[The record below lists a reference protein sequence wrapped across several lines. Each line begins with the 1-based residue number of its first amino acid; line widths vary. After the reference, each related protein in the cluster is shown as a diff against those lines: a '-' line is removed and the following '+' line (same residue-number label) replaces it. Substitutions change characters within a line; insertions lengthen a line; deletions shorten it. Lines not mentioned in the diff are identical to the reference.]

1 MRKIDP
7 EWAGRLET
15 DQVLSSDSIQHLK
28 APNYIFSLFW
38 ELRTLLYTGVLL
50 LSTGLGILVYKNI
63 DTIGHQAI
71 LFFLALV
78 TIGCHLF
85 CYKKNPPFAWTK
97 TNAQSILYD
106 YLLLLG
112 SLCLLTFLGYLHYQY
127 RIFGTR
133 YGLASFIP
141 MVWLFFSAYYFD
153 HLGILSLA
161 ITNLAAWAGIVVTP
175 AKLLAENDFDQPK
188 LIYTGIA
195 LGIFLLVVA
204 LLSKQKGVKAHFD
217 LTYKNFGGHLLY
229 ISLIAGMVHYDNYYW
244 AWLLPVLAFSYV
256 VYRNA
261 LKEHSFYFLL
271 ALILYA
277 YGAISYSFLKALHQL
292 NIEHYGGYITN
303 LYLLISALLTL
314 RLLVRLNKKMK
325 SS

>member
-1 MRKIDP
+1 
-7 EWAGRLET
+7 
-15 DQVLSSDSIQHLK
+15 
-28 APNYIFSLFW
+28 
-38 ELRTLLYTGVLL
+38 
-50 LSTGLGILVYKNI
+50 
-63 DTIGHQAI
+63 
-71 LFFLALV
+71 
-78 TIGCHLF
+78 
-85 CYKKNPPFAWTK
+85 
-97 TNAQSILYD
+97 
-106 YLLLLG
+106 LLLG

-133 YGLASFIP
+133 YGLATFIP

-277 YGAISYSFLKALHQL
+277 YGAISYCFLKALHQL

>member
-1 MRKIDP
+1 MKKIDP
-7 EWAGRLET
+7 EWVGQLET
-15 DQVLSSDSIQHLK
+15 DKTLGSDSIQRLRQ
-28 APNYIFSLFW
+28 PTYTFSLFW
-38 ELRTLLYTGVLL
+38 ELKTLLYTGVLL

-63 DTIGHQAI
+63 DSIGHQAI
-71 LFFLALV
+71 LAFLALV
-78 TIGCHLF
+78 TVGCHFF
-85 CYKKNPPFAWTK
+85 CYRKNPPFAWTK

-112 SLCLLTFLGYLHYQY
+112 SLCLLTFIGYLQYQY

-133 YGLASFIP
+133 YGLATFIP

-188 LIYTGIA
+188 LIFTGVG
-195 LGIFLLVVA
+195 LGLFLLIVA
-204 LLSKQKGVKAHFD
+204 LISKRKGVKAHFD

-229 ISLIAGMVHYDNYYW
+229 ISLIAGMVHYDSYYW
-244 AWLLPVLAFSYV
+244 AWLLPVLAFSYL
-256 VYRNA
+256 VYRKA
-261 LKEHSFYFLL
+261 LQEHSFYYLLVFL
-271 ALILYA
+271 LYA
-277 YGAISYSFLKALHQL
+277 YGAVSYSFLNALHQL
-292 NIEHYGGYITN
+292 NMEHYGGYITT
-303 LYLLISALLTL
+303 LYWLVSALLTL
-314 RLLVRLNKKMK
+314 RLLVLLNKKIK